1 MRGSRTAAGRAAR
14 HALAAAAVALACAPS
29 AAVASSECL
38 PGATAAVETAVRAV
52 FGAEAILTTRDVTCA
67 VTPGAARVDLAVP
80 EPGSRTAGPV
90 RFVLYQTDGE
100 ARSRAGRLTA
110 HLEVAAPHVRTVAA
124 LDARALLEPE
134 MLAVSREPLG
144 RVPFVALPQSAD
156 VEGARLR
163 RPLPAGAVVAAA
175 SIEQAAAVRSGAEV
189 VTVARV
195 DGVEVRGR
203 AVAAQDGHRGEIV
216 IVINP
221 DSRKR
226 LRGRVLGDALVEV
239 LHVS

>member
-1 MRGSRTAAGRAAR
+1 MRASRTAAGRALR
-14 HALAAAAVALACAPS
+14 RALAAAAVALACVPT
-29 AAVASSECL
+29 AAVASSDCL
-38 PGATAAVETAVRAV
+38 PGTTAAVEAAVRAV
-52 FGAEAILTTRDVTCA
+52 FGDEAVVTTRDVACA
-67 VTPGAARVDLAVP
+67 VTPGAVRVERAVP
-80 EPGSRTAGPV
+80 EPGSRTSGPV
-90 RFVLYQTDGE
+90 RFVLYEGDG

-110 HLEVAAPHVRTVAA
+110 HVEVATPHVRTVAA
-124 LDARALLEPE
+124 LDARALLSPA
-134 MLAVSREPLG
+134 LLVVSRDPIG
-144 RVPFVALPQSAD
+144 RVPFAALPQPAD
-156 VEGARLR
+156 VDGARLR
-163 RPLPAGAVVAAA
+163 RPLPAGAVVVAA
-175 SIEQAAAVRSGAEV
+175 SIEQVAAVRSGAEV

-195 DGVEVRGR
+195 EGVEVRGR